1 VAKLTKIQARLHQQA
16 CEILAADRDLS
27 EDEKLFVLEHWQEA
41 AHTTHALAGA
51 FFSPL
56 GLARDLS
63 IEVSGNRVIDLGA
76 GIGHL
81 AWSCRDLWG
90 RRWNDE
96 PARELVCVE
105 ANPTYVEVGRRVLPE
120 ATWICADLLDV
131 PEMGLGRFDTAIA
144 NPPFGAIAR
153 AGDGPGYR
161 GRRFEYHV
169 IAVAGQI
176 AKWGAFII
184 PQNSAP
190 FRYSGEPYFREQRD
204 PELDRFEHAAGI
216 TLEPSCGIETSI
228 YAEDWHNV
236 RPRVEVV
243 TCAFTELATAPAPT
257 FAGEPRELRPY
268 PVGEQ
273 LELLP
278 A

>member
-1 VAKLTKIQARLHQQA
+1 MAKLTKNQARLHQQA

-51 FFSPL
+51 FFTPL

-76 GIGHL
+76 GIGRL

-131 PEMGLGRFDTAIA
+131 PGMGLGRFDTAIA
-144 NPPFGAIAR
+144 NPPFGPIAR

-161 GRRFEYHV
+161 GRRFEYRA
-169 IAVAGQI
+169 IAVAAQI

-184 PQNSAP
+184 PQQSAP
-190 FRYSGEPYFREQRD
+190 FRYSGQPCFRVERA
-204 PELDRFEHAAGI
+204 PELDRFEHATGI
-216 TLEPSCGIETSI
+216 TLEPSCGIDTSG
-228 YAEDWHNV
+228 YTEDWRGV
-236 RPRVEVV
+236 RPQVEVV
-243 TCAFTELATAPAPT
+243 TCDFTELAPAQVPV
-257 FAGEPRELRPY
+257 FAGAPRDLPRH

-273 LELLP
+273 LTLLS